1 MTSNRYTW
9 PLTHIHDCS
18 LSGKLFNASGSLCFQ
33 QIYSCYTCVCGKD
46 LMCYCSIYRSVEGDY
61 QGVGKKGH
69 ANVQMAR
76 ILQYLECP
84 QYLRKSFFP
93 QHKDLQ
99 YAGMYTSS
107 VCL

>member
-1 MTSNRYTW
+1 
-9 PLTHIHDCS
+9 
-18 LSGKLFNASGSLCFQ
+18 
-33 QIYSCYTCVCGKD
+33 
-46 LMCYCSIYRSVEGDY
+46 MCYCSIYRSVEGDY
-61 QGVGKKGH
+61 RGVGKKGH

-107 VCL
+107 VCLEYLQYFRKSLIKDNIFYSLMKLKDKDNQKY

>member
-1 MTSNRYTW
+1 MDYQGEIRKAMLMPRWPVFTS
-9 PLTHIHDCS
+9 LI
-18 LSGKLFNASGSLCFQ
+18 F
-33 QIYSCYTCVCGKD
+33 
-46 LMCYCSIYRSVEGDY
+46 SIYRSIEGDY

-99 YAGMYTSS
+99 YAGMILIMVTLFLFSIHYHSTK
-107 VCL
+107 